1 MAISFG
7 GLATGLDTN
16 SIIEQLMN
24 AERAPLVRL
33 EADKTWMNNRLSAFT
48 ELDARLKSFASSIG
62 TLGDKDQLQQR
73 RVTSDSTDYF
83 TASVDDTASLDT
95 NYQVDVIALAQ
106 VEKDYSDTGFASKT
120 DETFGAGTITINVD
134 GTDHTIAITSGV
146 NNSLDGIMQ
155 AINDADI
162 GVSASIVNDGDPTNP
177 YRLTMSGDTVG
188 QEFTISDDTVGLGT
202 FTESQ
207 AATQAHIKVDGLD
220 IYNSSNTIEEAIP
233 GVTLNLVK
241 ADASVSTKVSVELD
255 NSSIKGKINAF
266 ATGYND
272 VISFISSQSTIGD
285 TDGGV
290 LAGDSGINAMKR
302 HLQDWLTTQFS
313 NGGSFS
319 SISQLG
325 LETQKDG
332 TIKVNDTTLSAA
344 IDSDIDSVVS
354 LLSGPN
360 GDDGI
365 AVTFQEYLESQT
377 SSTDGMLAGRET
389 NITSG
394 LSRLDDRIEQM
405 EMRLAKREETMRS
418 QFNAMELLVSSMNAQ
433 SDYLTQA
440 LSGLENLWKR
450 N

>member
-1 MAISFG
+1 MTISFG

-16 SIIEQLMN
+16 NIIEQLMN

-33 EADKTWMNNRLSAFT
+33 EADKTWMNNRLAAFT
-48 ELDARLKSFASSIG
+48 ELDTRLNSFQSSIVN
-62 TLGDKDQLQQR
+62 LGDKDQLQQR
-73 RVTSDSTDYF
+73 SVTTDSSDYF
-83 TASVDDTASLDT
+83 TATVSDTAILDT
-95 NYQVDVIALAQ
+95 SYQVEVLTLAQ

-120 DETFGAGTITINVD
+120 DQTFGAGTITINVD
-134 GTDHTIAITSGV
+134 GTDQTIAITSGA
-146 NNSLDGIMQ
+146 NNSLEGIMQ

-162 GVSASIVNDGDPTNP
+162 GVSASIINDGDATNP
-177 YRLTMSGDTVG
+177 YRLTITGDTVG
-188 QEFTISDDTVGLGT
+188 QAITISDDTVGLGT

-207 AATQAHIKVDGLD
+207 AASQAHIQVDGLD
-220 IYNSSNTIEEAIP
+220 IYSSSNTINDAIP

-241 ADASVSTKVSVELD
+241 ADATATTKVSVALD

-272 VISFISSQSTIGD
+272 VISFITGQSTYGD

-290 LAGDSGINAMKR
+290 LSGDSGINAMKR

-313 NGGSFS
+313 NSGSFG
-319 SISQLG
+319 SISELG

-332 TIKVNDTTLSAA
+332 TIKVNDTVLSAA
-344 IDSDIDSVVS
+344 IDTDIDSVVS

-360 GDDGI
+360 GNDGI
-365 AVTFQEYLESQT
+365 AATFQDYLESQT
-377 SSTDGMLAGRET
+377 SSTEGMLAGRKE

-394 LSRLDDRIEQM
+394 IGRIDDRIVQM
-405 EMRLAKREETMRS
+405 ERRLVQREETMRN
-418 QFNAMELLVSSMNAQ
+418 QFNAMELLVSSLNAQ

-440 LSGLENLWKR
+440 LSGLDNLWKK
-450 N
+450 

>member
-1 MAISFG
+1 MTISFG

-16 SIIEQLMN
+16 NIIEQLMN

-33 EADKTWMNNRLSAFT
+33 EADKTWMNNRLAAFT
-48 ELDARLKSFASSIG
+48 ELDTRLNSFQSSIVN
-62 TLGDKDQLQQR
+62 LGDKDQLQQR
-73 RVTSDSTDYF
+73 SVTTDSSDYF
-83 TASVDDTASLDT
+83 TATVSDTAILDT
-95 NYQVDVIALAQ
+95 SYQVEVLTLAQ

-120 DETFGAGTITINVD
+120 DQTFGAGTITINVD
-134 GTDHTIAITSGV
+134 GTDQTIAITSGA
-146 NNSLDGIMQ
+146 NNSLEGIMQ

-162 GVSASIVNDGDPTNP
+162 GVSASIINDGDATNP
-177 YRLTMSGDTVG
+177 YRLTITGDTVG
-188 QEFTISDDTVGLGT
+188 QAITISDDTVGLGT

-207 AATQAHIKVDGLD
+207 AASQAHIQVDGLD
-220 IYNSSNTIEEAIP
+220 IYSSSNTINDAIP

-241 ADASVSTKVSVELD
+241 ADATATTKVSVALD

-272 VISFISSQSTIGD
+272 VISFITGQSTYGD

-290 LAGDSGINAMKR
+290 LSGDSGINAMKR

-313 NGGSFS
+313 NSGSFG
-319 SISQLG
+319 SISELG

-332 TIKVNDTTLSAA
+332 TIKVNDTVLSAA
-344 IDSDIDSVVS
+344 IDTDIDSVVS

-360 GDDGI
+360 GNDGI
-365 AVTFQEYLESQT
+365 AATFQDYLESQT
-377 SSTDGMLAGRET
+377 SSTEGMLAGRKE

-394 LSRLDDRIEQM
+394 IDRIDDRIVQM
-405 EMRLAKREETMRS
+405 ERRLVQREETMRN
-418 QFNAMELLVSSMNAQ
+418 QFNAMELLVSSLNAQ

-440 LSGLENLWKR
+440 LSGLDNLWKK
-450 N
+450 